1 MSTLLYIFAFN
12 NGQKNTIMDSEK
24 NDNEIKL
31 SQYKISSNKNGIE
44 DVEFE
49 LISSELHIYENAI
62 SEEIRSEIDQRI
74 EFNNERLENIDKEI
88 DRLTSNV
95 DKVDVCLSV
104 ASGFICGLIDSLY
117 VGAIELDLENGTNY
131 DDRSKASLII
141 NKFIEKVA
149 KGQGYTGEGR
159 LEGAIGY
166 LERFSPVAQDN
177 IWKQLGIS
185 STRLHHLEDIAHHPT
200 PMGLAAAICV
210 SLLQVAIFTDK
221 DGKNHLAKIT
231 GIDKKQLVNTW
242 LPIIISGFLYWLSCL
257 ALKKFTGRELS
268 EQPKYIR
275 VLVKVLSA
283 TPAIIEIAK
292 IANNWALHEVSDI
305 GGSKNTAGGGMGIPG
320 LFISFMKEI
329 AMFPPFDETNLNAV
343 ISDCYS
349 KNKMDFRSEL
359 IPMMGSLGKQIV
371 PVVLNEVII
380 SGFYFTTRL
389 IKQYKLN
396 NGWIGI
402 DWVKVIPYGN
412 RTIVRMRTIS
422 SGVFTA
428 FDIAD
433 AAIRAKGVDTA
444 SYIMSMALRINIVGV
459 GKFIFAIGN
468 DVSMGLRKSKMRR
481 IRSGVLTE
489 QIKLVDA
496 KFLIKQY
503 DTWVAAKDAELALIE
518 LEETATQ
525 SIQQVAQIWGDIR
538 LNIKAIVLP
547 DDDDFNKQL
556 DTIL

>member
-1 MSTLLYIFAFN
+1 
-12 NGQKNTIMDSEK
+12 
-24 NDNEIKL
+24 
-31 SQYKISSNKNGIE
+31 
-44 DVEFE
+44 
-49 LISSELHIYENAI
+49 
-62 SEEIRSEIDQRI
+62 
-74 EFNNERLENIDKEI
+74 
-88 DRLTSNV
+88 
-95 DKVDVCLSV
+95 
-104 ASGFICGLIDSLY
+104 
-117 VGAIELDLENGTNY
+117 
-131 DDRSKASLII
+131 
-141 NKFIEKVA
+141 
-149 KGQGYTGEGR
+149 
-159 LEGAIGY
+159 
-166 LERFSPVAQDN
+166 
-177 IWKQLGIS
+177 
-185 STRLHHLEDIAHHPT
+185 
-200 PMGLAAAICV
+200 
-210 SLLQVAIFTDK
+210 
-221 DGKNHLAKIT
+221 
-231 GIDKKQLVNTW
+231 
-242 LPIIISGFLYWLSCL
+242 
-257 ALKKFTGRELS
+257 
-268 EQPKYIR
+268 
-275 VLVKVLSA
+275 
-283 TPAIIEIAK
+283 
-292 IANNWALHEVSDI
+292 
-305 GGSKNTAGGGMGIPG
+305 
-320 LFISFMKEI
+320 
-329 AMFPPFDETNLNAV
+329 
-343 ISDCYS
+343 
-349 KNKMDFRSEL
+349 MDFRSEL
-359 IPMMGSLGKQIV
+359 IPMTGSLGKQIV

-518 LEETATQ
+518 LEETAAQ